1 MLEMRNTSLL
11 YQKLSSSLAPTIY
24 GHDDIKRGLLLQLI
38 GGVHKKTADG
48 GCIRGDINICI
59 VGDPSTAKS
68 QFLKYINSISPRSV
82 YTSGKSSSA
91 AGLTVGVGRDTETGE
106 LCLEAGALML
116 SDNGICCIDEFDK
129 MDYGDQ
135 VAIHEAMEQQTI
147 SITKAGITATLNARA
162 SILAAANPIGGRY
175 DRTKGLKAN
184 ISITAPLMSR
194 FDLFFII
201 LDECDTSIDHKIA
214 GHIIKNHRHSEQ

>member
-1 MLEMRNTSLL
+1 
-11 YQKLSSSLAPTIY
+11 
-24 GHDDIKRGLLLQLI
+24 
-38 GGVHKKTADG
+38 
-48 GCIRGDINICI
+48 
-59 VGDPSTAKS
+59 
-68 QFLKYINSISPRSV
+68 
-82 YTSGKSSSA
+82 
-91 AGLTVGVGRDTETGE
+91 
-106 LCLEAGALML
+106 
-116 SDNGICCIDEFDK
+116 
-129 MDYGDQ
+129 
-135 VAIHEAMEQQTI
+135 MEQQTI